1 MSRKFLFL
9 AVFSILGLSAFSQ
22 MSADRIYFGVKGGMG
37 LSWAKYSEL
46 KNRDPKMLF
55 GGVGGVFA
63 EFEFGENR
71 LFSIRPEVDWLS
83 RGTKISD
90 SDLDYK
96 LKAKY
101 VDVRLPLIFNFGDYQ
116 SVRPYVY
123 VAPVVGFVRGGDIS
137 LTEHG
142 MDYKVDVSEANMAN
156 TYFAGAVGAGVK
168 IPIHLNGGKRLQFAL
183 EANYQ
188 YGFTDTYS
196 DMEKS
201 GEAIAVN
208 RFWYDIRGNRK
219 LQGLEITASLSV
231 PLSIFKRTP
240 KKKVVEPVYV
250 PEPVV
255 VEEKPVVVG
264 KGESI
269 TGKTICAI
277 DIINFE
283 FDKSTIKKES
293 YPYLD
298 KIVRLMKNT
307 PIHVV
312 VRGHTDNVGDADYNM
327 ELSKKRA
334 EAVYNYLLK
343 AGVEPSHL
351 SYEYYGMTR
360 PISTNDT
367 PEGRLMNRR
376 VEFEITE

>member
-55 GGVGGVFA
+55 GGVGGVFV

-208 RFWYDIRGNRK
+208 RFWYDIRGNRNCRD
-219 LQGLEITASLSV
+219 L
-231 PLSIFKRTP
+231 R
-240 KKKVVEPVYV
+240 
-250 PEPVV
+250 
-255 VEEKPVVVG
+255 
-264 KGESI
+264 
-269 TGKTICAI
+269 
-277 DIINFE
+277 
-283 FDKSTIKKES
+283 
-293 YPYLD
+293 
-298 KIVRLMKNT
+298 
-307 PIHVV
+307 
-312 VRGHTDNVGDADYNM
+312 
-327 ELSKKRA
+327 
-334 EAVYNYLLK
+334 
-343 AGVEPSHL
+343 
-351 SYEYYGMTR
+351 
-360 PISTNDT
+360 
-367 PEGRLMNRR
+367 
-376 VEFEITE
+376 